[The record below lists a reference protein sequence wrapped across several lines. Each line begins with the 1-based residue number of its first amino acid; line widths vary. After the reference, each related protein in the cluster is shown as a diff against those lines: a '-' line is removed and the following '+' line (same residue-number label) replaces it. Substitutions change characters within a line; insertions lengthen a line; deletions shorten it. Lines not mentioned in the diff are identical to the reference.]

1 MVVEA
6 NYVKKKVL
14 EKAKEQLEKSGA
26 EFLGII
32 LNKVNSNELGYGG
45 YYGHYGG
52 YGNYGANKKQIKSK
66 V

>member
-1 MVVEA
+1 MVEA
-6 NYVKKKVL
+6 NHVKIKVL

-52 YGNYGANKKQIKSK
+52 YGIKGNKK
-66 V
+66 